1 MEGFRKTLPIAI
13 LQEVYGFPDERFT
26 NSKRARETQTR
37 HRDAK
42 AIKASF
48 AFRVEQIKKSAAF
61 PTRDLQVVNEQGKTQ
76 RRR

>member
-1 MEGFRKTLPIAI
+1 MEGFRKTLPIVI
-13 LQEVYGFPDERFT
+13 LQEACGFPNGRFT
-26 NSKRARETQTR
+26 SSKRARKTQTR
-37 HRDAK
+37 HGDAK

-61 PTRDLQVVNEQGKTQ
+61 PTGDLQVVNEQGKTQ